1 MKLGI
6 MKVRDI
12 SNFKIGQSAADSI
25 AITSELVAA
34 FSDYSGDD
42 NPLHVDQAFADRTR
56 FKRPVAHGLSYA
68 AAFSRIIGTKLP
80 GPGTL
85 WISQNFRFL
94 RPVFIGDVLSLSVT
108 VAGISKS
115 ARMLTLDCRAEDQ
128 NGQEVL
134 LGTGEV
140 TLVETKEPPA
150 GAVHDTQRIALVVGG
165 SRGIGAAVARRL
177 DRDGFLVAL
186 TYNHSLGDAE
196 KVAGTLNQGVAI
208 QADAATPEGAIRAVE
223 GAISAF
229 GIEPDTVVFCASG
242 GDIYGAPAG
251 GDFTAF
257 ESHFSLQIG
266 GLHALVTRCLDG
278 MKKNGFGSIVAIG
291 TAASEGLPP
300 ANMAPYLVSKAALV
314 AYTRCL
320 AVEYGHCGIR
330 ANLIAP
336 GMTETSLVSTVPD
349 RQRKVLAMQN
359 PLRRL
364 GQSEDVANAV
374 SFLVSDDSAYIS
386 GEVIRVTGGS

>member
-1 MKLGI
+1 MKTPNI
-6 MKVRDI
+6 D
-12 SNFKIGQSAADSI
+12 SFEIGQSAEDSI
-25 AITSELVAA
+25 TITPELISA

-134 LGTGEV
+134 SGTGEV
-140 TLVETKEPPA
+140 TLVETEEPA
-150 GAVHDTQRIALVVGG
+150 AAIAHESQRIALVVGG

-177 DRDGFLVAL
+177 DRDGFQVAL
-186 TYNHSLGDAE
+186 TYNHSRDDGE
-196 KVAGTLNQGVAI
+196 KVAVALNQGVAI
-208 QADAATPEGAIRAVE
+208 QADAATPEGAARAVD
-223 GAISAF
+223 GTVSAF
-229 GIEPDTVVFCASG
+229 GAEPDTVVFCASG

-257 ESHFSLQIG
+257 DSHFRLQVG
-266 GLHALVTRCLDG
+266 GLQALVTRCLES

-291 TAASEGLPP
+291 TAATEGLPP
-300 ANMAPYLVSKAALV
+300 ANMAPYLVSKAALD
-314 AYTRCL
+314 AYMRCL

-336 GMTETSLVSTVPD
+336 GMTETSLVATVPD
-349 RQRKVLAMQN
+349 RQRKVLAKQN

-364 GQSEDVANAV
+364 GQPEDVANTV
-374 SFLVSDDSAYIS
+374 SFLVSDDSAYVS
-386 GEVIRVTGGS
+386 GTVIRVTGGS